1 MLGDLSGDIIGTNPK
16 YPPIVDHSWLS
27 VDTATYDNYPSDNN
41 PVRIVPKLND
51 LWNHSPACDNGI
63 NLIPNSTVQPLG
75 VRSAEEEHKAVI
87 QVVREAKKV
96 AMLGLKGKEL
106 SSHLRAR
113 FASRHLEA
121 AAEDLKKVSEE
132 IGLLGNVYI
141 DASAFNSYQEAESF
155 LKQNRNRL
163 ARDILM
169 QSDTMGPN
177 VVAMLAST
185 FHKNIVAEV
194 KYDENLFKKYRD
206 HLISAGRIERNTV
219 IDSKESL
226 RKAFLQEKM
235 TAPAPAPV
243 KEAKKLSE
251 AEITAGLEQ
260 ISASRVTAEADLLDS
275 LNLSKIS
282 PIVSFIQENMA
293 KGKTASGIKDM
304 LRSKFVLDHIK
315 VASEAIGVALSKEGL
330 SESNIDS
337 LVNDGK
343 ITQTLAT
350 ELKKIGK
357 KFPVKA
363 SVIIDNGRST
373 RQVGVQGYLY
383 TPPTNKK
390 SVNETFRNASVEA
403 LRKGVEIGR
412 IKAKLLQKLTASEA
426 DAIIAEA
433 VIQMNALPAGV
444 KANQP
449 AKPKKALV
457 PDLPVKQTL
466 PDPSTIIPQT
476 QEILGFFEGSQM
488 EVDIDPPPSFGSL
501 DIGGLQNTEGISGA
515 L

>member
-1 MLGDLSGDIIGTNPK
+1 MLGDLSADIIGTNPK
-16 YPPIVDHSWLS
+16 YPPVADLSWLS
-27 VDTATYDNYPSDNN
+27 VDTASYDNYPSDNN
-41 PVRIVPKLND
+41 PVRIIPKLNE
-51 LWNHSPACDNGI
+51 LWNNSPAESGI
-63 NLIPNSTVQPLG
+63 NLIPNSTVMPLG
-75 VRSAEEEHKAVI
+75 VRSSEEDYKAMV
-87 QVVREAKKV
+87 QVVREAKKA

-113 FASRHLEA
+113 FSSRHIEA
-121 AAEDLKKVSEE
+121 AADELKKISEE

-155 LKQNRNRL
+155 LKQNRTRL

-169 QSDTMGPN
+169 HSDSMNPN

-185 FHKNIVAEV
+185 FHKNVVAEI

-206 HLISAGRIERNTV
+206 HLISAGRIERDTV

-235 TAPAPAPV
+235 TAPVALV
-243 KEAKKLSE
+243 KESKKLSE
-251 AEITAGLEQ
+251 AEITAGLQ
-260 ISASRVTAEADLLDS
+260 KISESRVTAEMDLLDAM
-275 LNLSKIS
+275 NLSKIR
-282 PIVSFIQENMA
+282 PIVSFVQENLS
-293 KGKTASGIKDM
+293 KGKTVNDIRQM
-304 LRSKFVLDHIK
+304 IRSKFVLDDIK
-315 VASEAIGVALSKEGL
+315 LALMGIGATLSEGGL
-330 SESNIDS
+330 SEEHISD
-337 LVNDGK
+337 LMADGK
-343 ITQTLAT
+343 ISMTLGSD
-350 ELKKIGK
+350 LKKIGK
-357 KFPVKA
+357 KFPVRA
-363 SVIIDNGRST
+363 SVIVDNGRHT

-383 TPPTNKK
+383 TPPANKK
-390 SVNETFRNASVEA
+390 STNETYRNVSVEA
-403 LRKGVEIGR
+403 LRKGVEISR
-412 IKAKLLQKLTASEA
+412 IKAKLLQKLTAAEA

-449 AKPKKALV
+449 MKPKKALV
-457 PDLPVKQTL
+457 PDLPAKQTL

-488 EVDIDPPPSFGSL
+488 EVEIDPPPSFGSL
-501 DIGGLQNTEGISGA
+501 EISGLQNTEGINSC